1 MATSFSTTWEMS
13 ANEIVAASL
22 RKLQA
27 VAKGQVPDAE
37 DYQFG
42 LQALNGL
49 ISLLVTEGLTVWSR
63 ETSIVPLETNISIY
77 SVPSI
82 SEVVGVYIRNSSGNS
97 QYPLNPTP
105 YNDFLYL
112 APAHTGV
119 PTAFTTYQ
127 DLQTKYVQIWPK
139 PDATASAEYQLITV
153 FQRKYFNVTDGTQT
167 LDFPSY
173 WELAIIYGLAVLLA
187 PEYGVPPNDLKALA
201 EQSEKY
207 KQQALDYSNEDQS
220 VFIHPTREF

>member
-1 MATSFSTTWEMS
+1 MTTSTSTSWELT

-27 VAKGQVPDAE
+27 VAKGQTPDAE

-49 ISLLVTEGLTVWSR
+49 IALLMTEGLTVWSR
-63 ETSIVPLETNISIY
+63 ETSEITMQTGV
-77 SVPSI
+77 SVYPIPASADVI
-82 SEVVGVYIRNSSGNS
+82 GVYLKSVSGNS

-105 YNDFLYL
+105 YSDYLYL
-112 APAHTGV
+112 SPAHTGT
-119 PTAFTTYQ
+119 PTAYTTYQ
-127 DLQTKYVQIWPK
+127 DLQIKYASVWPA
-139 PDATASAEYQLITV
+139 PETVTTAQYNLLIV
-153 FQRKYFNVTDGTQT
+153 SQRKYFGVTSGTQT

-187 PEYGVPPNDLKALA
+187 PEYGVPPNDLKVLEAQYA
-201 EQSEKY
+201 AF
-207 KQQALDYSNEDQS
+207 KQMALDFSNEDQS
-220 VFIHPTREF
+220 VFIRPVREF

>member
-1 MATSFSTTWEMS
+1 MTTSTSTSWELT

-49 ISLLVTEGLTVWSR
+49 IALFMTDGLTVWAR
-63 ETSIVPLETNISIY
+63 ETS
-77 SVPSI
+77 
-82 SEVVGVYIRNSSGNS
+82 EVTLQAGVGVYPIPATADVIALYLKSVSGNS

-112 APAHTGV
+112 APAHTGT

-127 DLQTKYVQIWPK
+127 DLQTKYASVWPL
-139 PDATASAEYQLITV
+139 PEAITTTQYNLLV
-153 FQRKYFNVTDGTQT
+153 VSQRKYFGVTSGTQT

-187 PEYGVPPNDLKALA
+187 PEYGVPPNDLKALEGQA
-201 EQSEKY
+201 SVF
-207 KQQALDYSNEDQS
+207 KQMALDFSNEDQS
-220 VFIHPTREF
+220 IFIRPTREF